1 MTEQHGPVAGHRGR
15 GKLDERIRTAQS
27 ELRTFLEARSET
39 RSILSSARDAAQ
51 QARAIRA
58 QAERTREAARRRLHQ
73 LVTINPGRF
82 DEKASG
88 FRELDETRE
97 TDASVSQAAQ
107 DEAFRDAVGAGL
119 SASEEFLKALS
130 ALRSAS
136 NAVKREL
143 RRARLASRNALAVRE
158 SVANELLSAEG
169 ILQQILLSGE
179 VASPDSVPTPRYPQA
194 SAPPGG
200 ARPNPGSSDL
210 RVASGIRR
218 ARLPDRRDE
227 YTGTIEEI
235 PRISGDLASL
245 SRELERRSWD
255 ASLRSS
261 MARRLGE
268 SRAAGPRHGDEADMT
283 PPSAGAP
290 DDTTVLTDLQ
300 GLRQFLREVRGSN
313 PGQDDEPT
321 SGRRMPG

>member
-1 MTEQHGPVAGHRGR
+1 VTEQHRAAAGHRGR
-15 GKLDERIRTAQS
+15 GKLDERIRKAQS
-27 ELRTFLEARSET
+27 DLRTFLAARSET

-51 QARAIRA
+51 EARAVRA

-97 TDASVSQAAQ
+97 TDASVSQATQ
-107 DEAFRDAVGAGL
+107 DEAFRDAVGADL

-143 RRARLASRNALAVRE
+143 RQARLASRNALAVRE
-158 SVANELLSAEG
+158 SAANELRSAEG
-169 ILQQILLSGE
+169 ILQQIILSGE
-179 VASPDSVPTPRYPQA
+179 VASPDSVPTPRYPRA
-194 SAPPGG
+194 SPPSGG
-200 ARPNPGSSDL
+200 ARPEPGSSDL

-227 YTGTIEEI
+227 YTGTIEDI
-235 PRISGDLASL
+235 PSISGDLASL
-245 SRELERRSWD
+245 SRELERRGWD

-268 SRAAGPRHGDEADMT
+268 SRVAGPRHGDEADVI
-283 PPSAGAP
+283 PSSTGPP
-290 DDTTVLTDLQ
+290 DDTTILTDLQ
-300 GLRQFLREVRGSN
+300 GLRQFLREVRGPN
-313 PGQDDEPT
+313 PGQDDEPP
-321 SGRRMPG
+321 SGHGGPG